1 MLLPTAN
8 GEIRGNSKGGRMK
21 RTALLLVT
29 IFFCSAIF
37 LFAGDNNQNNAKE
50 MIGWVCNAKCV
61 DQNSGRATCN
71 KNCSEAAGNVVFI
84 DEQGQVLQISNQD
97 TARPMAGKKC
107 KMTAKQDPATG
118 ALAVENM
125 VEYAGP

>member
-1 MLLPTAN
+1 
-8 GEIRGNSKGGRMK
+8 MK
-21 RTALLLVT
+21 RTVLLLVT
-29 IFFCSAIF
+29 MFFCSAMF
-37 LFAGDNNQNNAKE
+37 LFAGNNNQNNANAKE

-61 DQNSGRATCN
+61 DQSSGRASCN

-118 ALAVENM
+118 ALAVQNM